1 MADESY
7 SCRRGPGGQRPSGRT
22 PNARRARRRVEE
34 MTDPAAF
41 RLGSVALPVYLPSLL
56 FAIGEGAIIPIIPI
70 SADRLGA
77 PLAVA
82 GFIAALLMVGQLI
95 GDIPSGAIVGRV
107 GERNAMLG
115 SAVVALVGLVLCLLA
130 PAPWVLA
137 LGVLVIGIATASF
150 ALARQAFM
158 TTFVPLAYRARALS
172 LLGGMFRA
180 GFFIGPFLAAAVIG
194 LLGSTQAAFFIHA
207 VGCLAAAVVLLALP
221 DPSATLAATRRGAL
235 EPRATSAT
243 PQSDE
248 VTAPAAAREGLRAT
262 IWRHRSVLARMGTTA
277 GIIGGLR
284 SSRQGVLPLIAV
296 SLHVPESGIALVI
309 GIAGAVDFALFFVS
323 GQVMDRYG
331 RLWSALPSMV
341 GLGLG
346 LLGLALTHDLPSA
359 VAWFVA
365 LAMFLSVANG
375 VGSGILMTF
384 GADLAP
390 RHDPAPF
397 LGAYRFT
404 GDAGNALAP
413 LAVAAL
419 TAVASIA
426 VAAGVLGL
434 VGLLGAGLI
443 ARWVP
448 RYLPRPARVRSP

>member
-1 MADESY
+1 MTESA
-7 SCRRGPGGQRPSGRT
+7 P
-22 PNARRARRRVEE
+22 
-34 MTDPAAF
+34 F

-56 FAIGEGAIIPIIPI
+56 FATGEGAIIPIIPVA
-70 SADRLGA
+70 ADRLGA
-77 PLAVA
+77 PLALA
-82 GFIAALLMVGQLI
+82 GLIAALLMVGQLI
-95 GDIPSGAIVGRV
+95 GDVPSGAIVARV

-115 SAVVALVGLVLCLLA
+115 SAVAALAGLVLCLVA
-130 PAPWVLA
+130 PAPAVLA

-180 GFFIGPFLAAAVIG
+180 GFFVGPFLAAGVISVF
-194 LLGSTQAAFFIHA
+194 GSTQAAFFIHA

-221 DPSATLAATRRGAL
+221 DPSATLAERRQRTIRTPASG
-235 EPRATSAT
+235 RA

-248 VTAPAAAREGLRAT
+248 VTGPEPEREGLLAT
-262 IWRHRSVLARMGTTA
+262 IWRYRGVLARMGTAA
-277 GIIGGLR
+277 GVIGGLR
-284 SSRQGVLPLIAV
+284 SSRQVILPLVAV
-296 SLHVPESGIALVI
+296 SLRMPESQIAIVI
-309 GIAGAVDFALFFVS
+309 GVAGAVDFALFFVS

-341 GLGLG
+341 GLGIG
-346 LLGLALTHDLPSA
+346 HIALALTHDLRSA
-359 VAWFVA
+359 VPWFVGIA
-365 LAMFLSVANG
+365 IFLSVANG
-375 VGSGILMTF
+375 IGSGILMTF

-404 GDAGNALAP
+404 GDAGNAVAP
-413 LAVAAL
+413 LAVSAL
-419 TAVASIA
+419 TAAASIA
-426 VAAGVLGL
+426 VAAGVLGV
-434 VGLLGAGLI
+434 VGLLGAGLL

-448 RYLPRPARVRSP
+448 RYLPRPARV